1 MCKRRP
7 ETKMRDVDTR
17 PAMLEPLLCT
27 LSREL
32 RDLYG
37 ERYRGLVLYGSY
49 SRGEADEGSD
59 VDLLLLLD
67 GEVNTGAEIRRI
79 SHITAPLSLESGYVL
94 SVIPVRVEDYHD
106 STDPFLANARREG
119 IPAASET

>member
-1 MCKRRP
+1 MYTTPDK
-7 ETKMRDVDTR
+7 
-17 PAMLEPLLCT
+17 LESLLST
-27 LSREL
+27 LDREL

-67 GEVNTGAEIRRI
+67 GGVNAGREILRI
-79 SHITAPLSLESGYVL
+79 SYITAPLSLESGYVL
-94 SVIPVRVEDYHD
+94 SVIPVSAEDYLG
-106 STDPFLANARREG
+106 SGDPFLASARREG
-119 IPAASET
+119 VPAV